1 MFSVSIQLNKNA
13 GNPLH
18 EQISDALEKAIK
30 DGTARGTR
38 LPSVRGLARR
48 LKVSPSTVTAAYR
61 TLVDK
66 HLAEAAPRSAFV
78 VAADTKA
85 RKAPG
90 LLSMDKIQPNLKHHP
105 VAEFGRLIAEV
116 AGRDESAGG
125 YEDYRGWR
133 RLRELL
139 AAMNAEEGIAAD
151 PDMDIFITA
160 GCQQAIALVAQIM
173 GPGAKVAIEDPTYP
187 GAQLAFQQA
196 GASLVAIPAGDDGPD
211 LTALEKAAGSIDL
224 FYTVPTYG
232 NPTGHSWGIKTRE
245 RIADLAARK
254 GFTIFED
261 DYLGDLDYLDQKLPR
276 LKALAPKAK
285 IIHVRT
291 FSKCLLPA
299 LRIAGVTAD
308 PRTIDLLLK
317 KRLAAD
323 ITGSPFLQRALAL
336 FIERGA
342 YSDHLARVRPFYQS
356 VREALRLELGKEE
369 APIRYGDPPGGLSLL
384 AELPKGLDAVRFAAE
399 CERLGV
405 AIAPARDYFLD
416 PRQGASRFR
425 MCFGGIEPEDAPII
439 AKALARACERTALVE
454 ESAQLV

>member
-1 MFSVSIQLNKNA
+1 MVSVSIQLNKNA

-30 DGTARGTR
+30 AGALRGTR

-66 HLAEAAPRSAFV
+66 HLAKAAPRSSFV
-78 VAADTKA
+78 VAADTKT
-85 RKAPG
+85 REAPG
-90 LLSMDKIQPNLKHHP
+90 ILSMEKIQPNLKYHP
-105 VAEFGRLIAEV
+105 VAEFGQLIAEV

-139 AAMNAEEGIAAD
+139 AAMNAEAGIAAD

-173 GPGAKVAIEDPTYP
+173 GPGAKVAVEDPTYP

-196 GASLVAIPAGDDGPD
+196 GATLVAIPNGDDGPD
-211 LTALEKAAGSIDL
+211 LKALEAAAGSIDL
-224 FYTVPTYG
+224 FYCCPTYG
-232 NPTGHSWGIKTRE
+232 NPTGRSWSIKTRE
-245 RIADLAARK
+245 WVAALAAWK

-261 DYLGDLDYLDQKLPR
+261 DYLGDLDYLDEKLPR
-276 LKALAPKAK
+276 LKALAPEAK

-308 PRTIDLLLK
+308 PQTIDLLLK

-336 FIERGA
+336 FIERGG
-342 YSDHLARVRPFYQS
+342 YKDHLARVRPFYQS
-356 VREALRLELGKEE
+356 VRQALRQELDKEGS
-369 APIRYGDPPGGLSLL
+369 AIRYGDPQGGLSLL
-384 AELPKGLDAVRFAAE
+384 AELPKGLDAGRFAAE
-399 CERLGV
+399 CENLGV
-405 AIAPARDYFLD
+405 LIAPARDYFLN
-416 PRQGASRFR
+416 PRQKDAFFR
-425 MCFGGIEPEDAPII
+425 MCFGGIEPADAPFVVS
-439 AKALARACERTALVE
+439 ALNRACERTALAAQ
-454 ESAQLV
+454 SAPLV